1 MCGYLRPTARRI
13 VASLMSA
20 AWSLFF
26 NHWATSRQIDK
37 FDRWSGGPAVPHNS
51 IAACLASSR
60 SGLRVGCGVVAWVA
74 TWRLSHSRKSSST
87 IANCEPLIGST
98 CSSLMMW
105 SSPDLSASR
114 TTTAAFSLLALRRW
128 RTSVMASP
136 NDSNEGVG
144 STALSFDAGDG
155 QHLAYR
161 VTHCSSTWREATRGG
176 QVLKNRPPNSG
187 GLSSPLEVRR
197 VPCARRGS

>member
-1 MCGYLRPTARRI
+1 MALQIAIIKHAGYSSTDQAGAVIGSCRYLRPTARRI

-20 AWSLFF
+20 AWSFFF

-51 IAACLASSR
+51 IAACLARSR
-60 SGLRVGCGVVAWVA
+60 SGLRATCGVA
-74 TWRLSHSRKSSST
+74 TWRLSQSRKSSST

-98 CSSLMMW
+98 WSSLMIW

-114 TTTAAFSLLALRRW
+114 TTAAALSLLTLRRW
-128 RTSVMASP
+128 RISAMVSP

-155 QHLAYR
+155 RA
-161 VTHCSSTWREATRGG
+161 
-176 QVLKNRPPNSG
+176 
-187 GLSSPLEVRR
+187 
-197 VPCARRGS
+197 